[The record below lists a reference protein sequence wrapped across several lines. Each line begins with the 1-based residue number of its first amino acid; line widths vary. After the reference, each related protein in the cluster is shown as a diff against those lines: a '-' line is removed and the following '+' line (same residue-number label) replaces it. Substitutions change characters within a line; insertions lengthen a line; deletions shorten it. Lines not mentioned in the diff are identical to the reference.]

1 MTTKHGTQWLTSQWS
16 YASKMEAVITM
27 WHHMQT
33 LFWPVFYELLQLL
46 YFFGGVRAWLWG
58 RGLGGGGGG
67 GQWTHRGGFQ
77 AVGGTYGASRLQAD
91 STHER
96 VVKKEDGER
105 LAKVRLKHINA
116 SSTVRYCLTL
126 SLCRVLVLS
135 LCVSGTHQMFNR
147 LFLHGSSPRRI

>member
-1 MTTKHGTQWLTSQWS
+1 MTNIAMVLCFQNGGSHYDVTSHANPVLTCFLW
-16 YASKMEAVITM
+16 APTVALFLWRRTGL
-27 WHHMQT
+27 T
-33 LFWPVFYELLQLL
+33 LRP
-46 YFFGGVRAWLWG
+46 GS
-58 RGLGGGGGG
+58 GGGGGG